1 MLHRLRSRAG
11 RQEGFTLVE
20 LLVVVLII
28 GILAAIAIP
37 TFLGQKDKANDA
49 SAKSLLTTGVTSME
63 TFYTD
68 NQTYVGADGTTMK
81 AIEPSITWSTTAGAQ
96 TKDNAISLSNLSAT
110 SFTLTTT
117 ISANK
122 VYSYAKSGTT
132 ITKACTGS
140 DCKSTTW

>member
-37 TFLGQKDKANDA
+37 TFLGQKDKANDGA
-49 SAKSLLTTGVTSME
+49 AKSLLTTGVTAME

-81 AIEPSITWSTTAGAQ
+81 AIEPSIAWTTTAGGLTSA
-96 TKDNAISLSNLSAT
+96 NAISISGLSA
-110 SFTLTTT
+110 SNYTLTTT

-122 VYSYAKSGTT
+122 VYAYAKTGTT
-132 ITKACTGS
+132 ISKTCTGS
-140 DCKSTTW
+140 DCKSGTW